1 MLGISGAAELRF
13 AVVTPNERSCPDR
26 TIDSAIKGCIFDYV
40 FVQCRMDIKEDGR
53 RLSREAQHER
63 RKQAIRLHRKGMKA
77 VDIAAALSMSP
88 VTVYTAIK
96 VVETGGLRALVPK
109 PTGRKVGQMRQLTPE
124 QELHIQR
131 LICEKRPE
139 QLKMQF
145 ALWTRAAV
153 MQLVE
158 SEYGISL
165 PVRTMG
171 EYLKRWGF
179 TPQRPVVRAYEQR
192 PESVKQWLE
201 HEYPA
206 IEARAKEE
214 DAEIHWGDET
224 AVVNTDVRGRGYQPK
239 GQTPVAMA
247 VGGTRHKLSMI
258 STVTNQGKTRWMIV
272 EDAFNSDKLIEF
284 LEALIKDSPKKV
296 YLILDNL
303 RVHHSKPVKA
313 WLAEHQNQIAVFYL
327 PSYSPELNPDERLNA
342 GLKQALGSRVQVRTK
357 DKLKSATSDHMKMLE
372 TRPDLIKA
380 YFQDPQ
386 VMYAA

>member
-1 MLGISGAAELRF
+1 
-13 AVVTPNERSCPDR
+13 
-26 TIDSAIKGCIFDYV
+26 
-40 FVQCRMDIKEDGR
+40 
-53 RLSREAQHER
+53 
-63 RKQAIRLHRKGMKA
+63 
-77 VDIAAALSMSP
+77 MSH
-88 VTVYTAIK
+88 VTVYAAIK
-96 VVETGGLRALVPK
+96 AAQEGGLRALAPK
-109 PTGRKVGQMRQLTPE
+109 PTGRQVGQKRQLTPE
-124 QELHIQR
+124 QELRIQR

-153 MQLVE
+153 MQLVKDE
-158 SEYGISL
+158 FGIEL

-179 TPQRPVVRAYEQR
+179 TPKRPVVRAYEQR

-206 IEARAKEE
+206 IEARAKQE

-224 AVVNTDVRGRGYQPK
+224 AVVNTDVRGRGYHPK
-239 GQTPVAMA
+239 GHTPVAMA

-258 STVTNQGKTRWMIV
+258 STVTNQGKTRWMVV

-284 LEALIKDSPKKV
+284 LQALVKDSPKKV
-296 YLILDNL
+296 YLILDN
-303 RVHHSKPVKA
+303 
-313 WLAEHQNQIAVFYL
+313 L

-342 GLKQALGSRVQVRTK
+342 GLKQALGSRVQVLTK
-357 DKLKSATSDHMKMLE
+357 DKLKSATPDHMKMLE

-380 YFQDPQ
+380 YFQDPH
-386 VMYAA
+386 VKYAA